1 MFCGMSKMNK
11 KNTCFYVSQSPIIT
25 LINNLPKILCTFYS
39 AILTFISPDPFCI
52 FRELGTNIPD
62 ETLNVDVEAV
72 FEFETQIAKV
82 SANIVYS
89 IVL

>member
-11 KNTCFYVSQSPIIT
+11 KKTHVFTFHKVQLT
-25 LINNLPKILCTFYS
+25 LRNNLPNS